1 MTLSKSEFIFCVL
14 LNSSYVELAWKN
26 APKGR
31 ILKSDTKI
39 AKNYLSE
46 NEIKDLERAIS
57 AYFDHIEMV
66 IKNRTEMTMQT

>member
-14 LNSSYVELAWKN
+14 LNSS
-26 APKGR
+26 GR

-66 IKNRTEMTMQT
+66 IKNRTEMTMQTLADSVDKFSI